1 MEIIFALTEI
11 FGLLSLFM
19 IVLCWA
25 IIFAEIHVK
34 NKKTNNKVNTGD
46 SRLNKKGRYYEKR
59 KKD

>member
-1 MEIIFALTEI
+1 MEIIFALIEI

-34 NKKTNNKVNTGD
+34 NKKTNNKVNNGD
-46 SRLNKKGRYYEKR
+46 SRLNKKR
-59 KKD
+59 